1 METDIIIPE
10 HIFLDA
16 ELSPTQKLLMGLIIS
31 LSTERGYCWA
41 SNQTLSEKLG
51 SSPRSIT
58 GCLKILEAKGYVKIK
73 YHENSK
79 RFIKPDLQG
88 GWQNLLGGSQNL
100 LPIYSNTIHSN
111 TIQDST
117 TYSNTVQGSTILGN
131 TKEDNTK
138 QSNTVQ
144 YYSSNTVQLEGVKK
158 LFLSNG
164 KTNQDAIE
172 FFEHFEAVGWVYRGE
187 PVRNWQ
193 ALAKAWI
200 RKLKPEPKMK
210 AL

>member
-31 LSTERGYCWA
+31 LSTEHGYCWA

-58 GCLKILEAKGYVKIK
+58 GCLKILENKGYVKIK
-73 YHENSK
+73 YREDSK
-79 RFIKPDLQG
+79 RFIKPVLTG

-100 LPIYSNTIHSN
+100 LPIYSNTIGN
-111 TIQDST
+111 TVGNT
-117 TYSNTVQGSTILGN
+117 EHSNTVQGN

-138 QSNTVQ
+138 QSNTVH
-144 YYSSNTVQLEGVKK
+144 YYSSNTVQLEAVRE
-158 LFLSNG
+158 LFVSNG
-164 KTNQDAIE
+164 KTNQDADE
-172 FFEHFEAVGWVYRGE
+172 FFEHFEAIGWIYRGE
-187 PVRNWQ
+187 PVRSWQ